1 VPTQTLLRLIQREEA
16 GVFGPDDFAVM
27 TAAFDQLVFD
37 LKLTDPDDPVAEMV
51 ARLVIELVRNGE
63 RDPERL
69 RQRVLSGRRPE
80 S

>member
-1 VPTQTLLRLIQREEA
+1 MVRATS
-16 GVFGPDDFAVM
+16 AVM
-27 TAAFDQLVFD
+27 TAAFGQLVLD

-69 RQRVLSGRRPE
+69 RQRALGGRRPE
-80 S
+80 A